1 MQIYLNFFVYN
12 PLPASLPEKNMHCDS
27 WKVPKWD
34 VVGLLFISNDD
45 LIP

>member
-12 PLPASLPEKNMHCDS
+12 LLPPSSPEKNMLCNPR
-27 WKVPKWD
+27 KVPKWD
-34 VVGLLFISNDD
+34 VVGLLFIPNDD